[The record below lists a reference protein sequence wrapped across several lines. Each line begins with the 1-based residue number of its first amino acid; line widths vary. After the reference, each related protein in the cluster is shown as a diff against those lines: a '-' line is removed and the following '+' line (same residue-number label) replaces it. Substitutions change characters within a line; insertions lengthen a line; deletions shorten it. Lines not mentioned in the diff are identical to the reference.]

1 MYRKFFYNSPLIGFD
16 SLNVNT
22 RRYYSTLSS
31 NKHNKD
37 DLQIDPWFITGFS
50 DGSNLSLVVWGTNL
64 TSTVGTGRFT
74 KQITHMIN
82 LPFYHFS
89 VMVGLV
95 LSDGWL
101 TIPRPDRK
109 NARFC
114 FLQSLDKAYYVWF
127 VFNILS
133 HYCSRYPYL
142 RKRSRLGVPSYAL
155 EFVTR
160 ILPCFTELH
169 SLFYLSGRKI
179 IPENIYELLT
189 PVALAHL
196 IMGDGSVQRHGL
208 IICTDSYSIED
219 VVRLINVLI
228 IKYRV
233 ECTIRVPKENQYR
246 IYIRERSMH
255 LIREVVELHMCSTM
269 LFKIKL

>member
-1 MYRKFFYNSPLIGFD
+1 MYSNELSNKLWFLCRKIFYDSPLIGFN

-22 RRYYSTLSS
+22 RRYYATLSN
-31 NKHNKD
+31 NKHKMD
-37 DLQIDPWFITGFS
+37 DIQIDPWFITGFS

-82 LPFYHFS
+82 LPSYHFS

-169 SLFYLSGRKI
+169 FLFIWSKNYSRKYLWTINSCCSSSSHYGRCFCSTSWF
-179 IPENIYELLT
+179 NYMYWLL
-189 PVALAHL
+189 LH
-196 IMGDGSVQRHGL
+196 
-208 IICTDSYSIED
+208 
-219 VVRLINVLI
+219 
-228 IKYRV
+228 
-233 ECTIRVPKENQYR
+233 IR
-246 IYIRERSMH
+246 
-255 LIREVVELHMCSTM
+255 CSTM
-269 LFKIKL
+269 D